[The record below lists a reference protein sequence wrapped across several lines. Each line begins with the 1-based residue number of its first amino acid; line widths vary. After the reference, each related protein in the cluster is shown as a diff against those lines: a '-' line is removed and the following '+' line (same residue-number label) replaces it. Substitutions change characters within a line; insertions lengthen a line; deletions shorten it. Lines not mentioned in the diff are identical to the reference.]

1 MRRGGIHSR
10 CRVPPLKG
18 ELYALRVET
27 RSPAR
32 NGRLVFL
39 ANRNRIRDRIASSSR
54 RTSSR
59 CLNNSRVNSCG
70 RVAARA
76 INLHAK
82 CSSRYSPSLPPLS
95 FCTFFVSCAT
105 LPRRGFA
112 SSVVARTRPLAPRRT
127 PCLFSFSKRHGTS
140 LMGFPCNR
148 ILLLLLD
155 KI

>member
-10 CRVPPLKG
+10 RRVPPLKG

-32 NGRLVFL
+32 NGLVSL

-59 CLNNSRVNSCG
+59 CLNNSRVNPCA

-82 CSSRYSPSLPPLS
+82 CSLRYSPSLPPLS

-105 LPRRGFA
+105 LPTA
-112 SSVVARTRPLAPRRT
+112 SPLPSSSARARPLAPGRT

-155 KI
+155 NI